1 MSKSNDFYPG
11 TTERVCLITGTVEGI
26 VKIHNFI
33 MDKIKEKPDPNSR
46 TGVDFDHKQPAERE
60 KQVKILVPNSTAGMI
75 IGKGGSY
82 IKQIKEDSNVYIQLS
97 QKSRDH
103 ALAERSITIIGE
115 LEPTR
120 KAVDLVL
127 AKIVEDPQSGS
138 CLNVSYA
145 DAQGPVA
152 NFNPTGSPYAN
163 PTNLQHSPPGG
174 VNNTGYNSNGSG
186 GSSLSPTTQMQQHYA
201 AVASGLQN
209 VSVPQSVL
217 GCQNVESLK
226 MLLRQNGFQE
236 QATSEI
242 LGAFAVLANHGLL
255 GPNMSGQLVN
265 GPTVN
270 MAAVQHSLYSSESM
284 SVFGPVG
291 SLSGFTSPAPG
302 RALEGAASVVF
313 DPFRRVASSPM
324 TTPPPGSTST
334 SASQQQASHAQQQQ
348 HQQQQQQQQQQQH
361 QQQQQQ
367 IINNNSFGLGTAGGA
382 TGATTPLGG
391 PLRNSPAPG
400 GELGSKNVEAIQK
413 DVEVG
418 ENIVGAILGPGGK
431 HLVEIQRFSGASIQI
446 SKKGIFAP
454 GTRNRIVSI
463 TGCPNAVAT
472 AHYLIQQHVAE
483 EEAKRSQQ
491 NILPVLH

>member
-1 MSKSNDFYPG
+1 MAVKPYAPWSSNRYRAFPLEFAAAQNLCSSESTYHFKILVPAVAAGAIIGKGGETIAQVQKDCGARVKMSKSNDFYPG

-174 VNNTGYNSNGSG
+174 
-186 GSSLSPTTQMQQHYA
+186 
-201 AVASGLQN
+201 
-209 VSVPQSVL
+209 
-217 GCQNVESLK
+217 NVESLK

-270 MAAVQHSLYSSESM
+270 MAA
-284 SVFGPVG
+284 
-291 SLSGFTSPAPG
+291 
-302 RALEGAASVVF
+302 
-313 DPFRRVASSPM
+313 
-324 TTPPPGSTST
+324 
-334 SASQQQASHAQQQQ
+334 
-348 HQQQQQQQQQQQH
+348 QQQQQQQH